1 MLEQRL
7 DLMEM
12 KMNESSES
20 WQSQKSMYESMLKAL
35 NGNSDSS
42 AYDKYLDKLK
52 ELQGKQDE
60 EIAKIQ
66 KLYEKQ
72 VMDLK
77 QRCNLQEFNEKS
89 LKAQLTQIKTEM
101 DQELREKDL
110 CLRETQLK
118 MQETISEK

>member
-1 MLEQRL
+1 
-7 DLMEM
+7 
-12 KMNESSES
+12 MNESSES
-20 WQSQKSMYESMLKAL
+20 WLSQKSMYESMLKAL

-110 CLRETQLK
+110 SLRETQLK